1 LIRYRSLAYD
11 LESRRFGEVEE
22 VRSSAPTVGEYC
34 CERRWLMQTIDL
46 TQVPVVDNH
55 CHSMMRDQA
64 FEDIT
69 GWRQSFTESTDP
81 GMPRDH
87 VASTAFYRRLIRTM
101 ADFLGCE
108 PEEEAVFAARTGRE
122 GRELTGA
129 LLRAANVDTLLLD
142 TGFPPPEEVFPVPEL
157 GGLGGCRAE
166 PMLRLEILM
175 ESLLAEH
182 GSLADVKEALESALD
197 DLRSQGYVALKSIA
211 AYRTGLDIREWPRKE
226 AEESFHEYRRVAGAG
241 HARLIHKPL
250 LDTLLHVALA
260 QAARQEVPVQFHVGY
275 GDADTDLL
283 LGNPLYLRQVL
294 QRSDYRGMPVVL
306 LHECYPYIR
315 QGGYLAAVYEN
326 VYLDLSYGIPL
337 LGYGE
342 MLSFTRQALG
352 VAPTSK
358 LMYSSDGIGVP
369 ELHWISAI
377 DGRRAIGEALGELV
391 PQGELDLSDAE
402 AAGESI
408 LRANAMRLYR
418 L

>member
-1 LIRYRSLAYD
+1 
-11 LESRRFGEVEE
+11 
-22 VRSSAPTVGEYC
+22 
-34 CERRWLMQTIDL
+34 MQTINL

-55 CHSMMRDQA
+55 CHGIMQDQTFDDLA
-64 FEDIT
+64 I
-69 GWRQSFTESTDP
+69 WRHSFTESTDP
-81 GMPRDH
+81 GMAQDH
-87 VASTAFYRRLIRTM
+87 VASTAFYRRLIRTL
-101 ADFLGCE
+101 ANFLGCE
-108 PEEEAVFAARTGRE
+108 PEEEAVFAARSGRN

-129 LLRAANVDTLLLD
+129 LLCAANVDTFLLD

-157 GGLGGCRAE
+157 GEIGGCRTE

-182 GSLADVKEALESALD
+182 DSLEDVKEALAAELHDA
-197 DLRSQGYVALKSIA
+197 RGRGYVALKSIA
-211 AYRTGLDIREWPRKE
+211 AYRTGLDIREWPREE

-241 HARLIHKPL
+241 HARLVHKPL
-250 LDTLLHVALA
+250 LDTLLHVAFA

-283 LGNPLYLRQVL
+283 LGNPLYLRPVL
-294 QRSDYRGMPVVL
+294 QRSDYHGMPVVL
-306 LHECYPYIR
+306 LHECYPYTR

-352 VAPTSK
+352 VAPSSK

-377 DGRRAIGEALGELV
+377 DGRRVIGEALGELV
-391 PQGELDLSDAE
+391 SRRELNLAAAE
-402 AAGESI
+402 ATGEDV
-408 LRANAMRLYR
+408 LRANATRLYR

>member
-1 LIRYRSLAYD
+1 
-11 LESRRFGEVEE
+11 
-22 VRSSAPTVGEYC
+22 
-34 CERRWLMQTIDL
+34 MQTVDFA
-46 TQVPVVDNH
+46 QVSVVDNH
-55 CHSMMRDQA
+55 CHGVLRNQTFDDLA
-64 FEDIT
+64 I
-69 GWRQSFTESTDP
+69 WRQTFTESRDP
-81 GMPRDH
+81 GMARYH
-87 VASTAFYRRLIRTM
+87 VASTAFYRRLIRTL

-108 PEEEAVFAARTGRE
+108 PEEEAVFAARSGRN

-129 LLRAANVDTLLLD
+129 LLRAANFDILLLD
-142 TGFPPPEEVFPVPEL
+142 TGFPPPEEVFPVSEL
-157 GGLGGCRAE
+157 GDIAGCRTE

-182 GSLADVKEALESALD
+182 DSLEDVKEALAAELD
-197 DLRSQGYVALKSIA
+197 DVRGQGYVALKSIA
-211 AYRTGLDIREWPRKE
+211 AYRTGLDIREWPRE
-226 AEESFHEYRRVAGAG
+226 EGEESFHEYRRVAGAG
-241 HARLIHKPL
+241 PARLVHKPL

-283 LGNPLYLRQVL
+283 LGNPLYLRPVL
-294 QRSDYRGMPVVL
+294 QRPDYCGMPVVL
-306 LHECYPYIR
+306 LHECYPYTR

-326 VYLDLSYGIPL
+326 VYLDLSYGIPM

-352 VAPTSK
+352 VAPSSK
-358 LMYSSDGIGVP
+358 LMYSSDGIGMP

-391 PQGELDLSDAE
+391 SQGELDLSDAE
-402 AAGESI
+402 ATGESI
-408 LRANAMRLYR
+408 LRANATRLYR

>member
-1 LIRYRSLAYD
+1 
-11 LESRRFGEVEE
+11 
-22 VRSSAPTVGEYC
+22 
-34 CERRWLMQTIDL
+34 MQTIDL
-46 TQVPVVDNH
+46 TRVPVVDNH
-55 CHSMMRDQA
+55 CHGVSRDQTFDDLA
-64 FEDIT
+64 I
-69 GWRQSFTESTDP
+69 WRQCFTESTDP
-81 GMPRDH
+81 GMARDH
-87 VASTAFYRRLIRTM
+87 VASTAFYRRLIRTL

-108 PEEEAVFAARTGRE
+108 PEERAVFAARTRRE

-129 LLRAANVDTLLLD
+129 LLHAANVDTLLLD
-142 TGFPPPEEVFPVPEL
+142 TGFPPSEEVFPVSEL
-157 GGLGGCRAE
+157 AEIGGCRTG

-182 GSLADVKEALESALD
+182 HSLEDVKEALVAGLYD
-197 DLRSQGYVALKSIA
+197 VRRRGYVALKSIA
-211 AYRTGLDIREWPRKE
+211 AYRTGLDIREWSREE
-226 AEESFHEYRRVAGAG
+226 AEASFHEYRRVAGAG
-241 HARLIHKPL
+241 HARLVHKPL
-250 LDTLLHVALA
+250 LDTLLHVAFA

-283 LGNPLYLRQVL
+283 LGNPLYLRPVL
-294 QRSDYRGMPVVL
+294 QRPDYRGMPVVL
-306 LHECYPYIR
+306 LHECYPYTR

-326 VYLDLSYGIPL
+326 VHLDLSYGIPL

-352 VAPTSK
+352 VAPSSK

-391 PQGELDLSDAE
+391 SQGELDLVVAE
-402 AAGESI
+402 ATGEDV
-408 LRANAMRLYR
+408 LRANATRLYR

>member
-1 LIRYRSLAYD
+1 METLD
-11 LESRRFGEVEE
+11 F
-22 VRSSAPTVGEYC
+22 
-34 CERRWLMQTIDL
+34 

-55 CHSMMRDQA
+55 CHGIMRDQD

-81 GMPRDH
+81 GMARDH
-87 VASTAFYRRLIRTM
+87 VASTALYRRLILRL

-108 PEEEAVFAARTGRE
+108 PEEEAVFAARTGKD
-122 GRELTGA
+122 GRELAGA

-142 TGFPPPEEVFPVPEL
+142 TGFPPPERVLPVAEL
-157 GGLGGCRAE
+157 GELGGCRAE

-175 ESLLAEH
+175 EDLLTEH
-182 GSLADVKEALESALD
+182 DSLADAEQALAAELD
-197 DLRSQGYVALKSIA
+197 DVRGQGYVALKSIA
-211 AYRTGLDIREWPRKE
+211 AYRTGLDIREWPREE
-226 AEESFHEYRRVAGAG
+226 AEESFHEYRRAAGAG
-241 HARLIHKPL
+241 HARLDHKPL
-250 LDTLLHVALA
+250 LDTLLHTAFA
-260 QAARQEVPVQFHVGY
+260 QAARQEIPVQFHVGY

-283 LGNPLYLRQVL
+283 LGNPLYLRPVL
-294 QRSDYRGMPVVL
+294 QRPDYLGMPVVL
-306 LHECYPYIR
+306 LHECYPYTR

-326 VYLDLSYGIPL
+326 AYLDLSYGIPL

-352 VAPTSK
+352 VAPSSK

-377 DGRRAIGEALGELV
+377 DGRRVIGEALGEMV
-391 PQGELDLSDAE
+391 GNELDLPEAE
-402 AAGESI
+402 AVGESV
-408 LRANAMRLYR
+408 LWGNATRLYG

>member
-1 LIRYRSLAYD
+1 
-11 LESRRFGEVEE
+11 
-22 VRSSAPTVGEYC
+22 
-34 CERRWLMQTIDL
+34 MQTVDL
-46 TQVPVVDNH
+46 TQIPVVDNH
-55 CHSMMRDQA
+55 CHGILRDQTFDDLA
-64 FEDIT
+64 I
-69 GWRQSFTESTDP
+69 WRQSFTESTDP
-81 GMPRDH
+81 DMARDH
-87 VASTAFYRRLIRTM
+87 VASTTLYQRLIRTL

-108 PEEEAVFAARTGRE
+108 REDEAVFAARTGRD

-129 LLRAANVDTLLLD
+129 LLRAANVDTFLLD

-157 GGLGGCRAE
+157 GDLGGCRAE

-182 GSLADVKEALESALD
+182 DSLDEVKEVLAAELD
-197 DLRSQGYVALKSIA
+197 DARGRGYVALKSIA
-211 AYRTGLDIREWPRKE
+211 AYRTGLDIREWPSEE
-226 AEESFHEYRRVAGAG
+226 AEESFLEYRRAAGPG
-241 HARLIHKPL
+241 PARLVHKPL
-250 LDTLLHVALA
+250 LDTLLHVAFA
-260 QAARQEVPVQFHVGY
+260 QAARQEIPLQFHVGY

-283 LGNPLYLRQVL
+283 LGNPLYLRPIF

-306 LHECYPYIR
+306 LHECYPYTR
-315 QGGYLAAVYEN
+315 QGGYLAAVYQN

-377 DGRRAIGEALGELV
+377 DGRRVIGETLGEIV
-391 PQGELDLSDAE
+391 SNGELSLSEAE
-402 AAGESI
+402 AVGESV
-408 LRANAMRLYR
+408 LRGNAKRLYR

>member
-1 LIRYRSLAYD
+1 
-11 LESRRFGEVEE
+11 
-22 VRSSAPTVGEYC
+22 
-34 CERRWLMQTIDL
+34 MQTIDL
-46 TQVPVVDNH
+46 AQVPVVDNH
-55 CHSMMRDQA
+55 CHSIQQDQA
-64 FEDIT
+64 FENIT
-69 GWRQSFTESTDP
+69 SWRRAFTESADP
-81 GMPRDH
+81 SMPREH
-87 VASTAFYRRLIRTM
+87 VATTSFYRRLVRTL
-101 ADFLGCE
+101 AEFLDCE
-108 PEEEAVFAARTGRE
+108 PEEESVFATRAGRD
-122 GRELTGA
+122 GRLAGE
-129 LLRAANVDTLLLD
+129 LLRAANVEALLLD
-142 TGFPPPEEVFPVPEL
+142 TGFPPPEYVVPVPDL
-157 GGLGGCRAE
+157 GELGGCRAE

-175 ESLLAEH
+175 EDLLAEH
-182 GSLADVKEALESALD
+182 DSLEEVREALATALD
-197 DLRSQGYVALKSIA
+197 DVRGQGYVALKSIA
-211 AYRTGLDIREWPRKE
+211 AYRTGLAIREWPRKE
-226 AEESFHEYRRVAGAG
+226 AEESFHEYRRAAGAG

-283 LGNPLYLRQVL
+283 LGNPLYLRPVL

-352 VAPTSK
+352 VAPSSK

-377 DGRRAIGEALGELV
+377 DGRRVIGEALGELV
-391 PQGELDLSDAE
+391 SQGELDLAVAE
-402 AAGESI
+402 ATGDDV
-408 LRANAMRLYR
+408 LRANATRLYG

>member
-1 LIRYRSLAYD
+1 
-11 LESRRFGEVEE
+11 
-22 VRSSAPTVGEYC
+22 
-34 CERRWLMQTIDL
+34 MQTIDL

-55 CHSMMRDQA
+55 CHSVMQDQT
-64 FEDIT
+64 FDDIA
-69 GWRQSFTESTDP
+69 GWRQAFTESTDP

-87 VASTAFYRRLIRTM
+87 VASTALYRRLIRTL
-101 ADFLGCE
+101 ASFLGCE
-108 PEEEAVFAARTGRE
+108 PEEEAVFSARIEKE

-142 TGFPPPEEVFPVPEL
+142 TGFPPPEAVLQVAEL
-157 GGLGGCRAE
+157 GELGGCRAE

-175 ESLLAEH
+175 ESLLAEKD
-182 GSLADVKEALESALD
+182 SLEDVKEALAAELD
-197 DLRSQGYVALKSIA
+197 DVRSRGYAALKSIA
-211 AYRTGLDIREWPRKE
+211 AYRTGLDIREWPREE

-241 HARLIHKPL
+241 PARLVHKPL

-294 QRSDYRGMPVVL
+294 QRPDYRGMPVVL
-306 LHECYPYIR
+306 LHECYPYTR

-337 LGYGE
+337 LGHGE
-342 MLSFTRQALG
+342 MLTFTRQALG
-352 VAPTSK
+352 VAPSSK

-391 PQGELDLSDAE
+391 SQGELDLSDAE
-402 AAGESI
+402 ATGESI
-408 LRANAMRLYR
+408 LRANATRLYR

>member
-1 LIRYRSLAYD
+1 
-11 LESRRFGEVEE
+11 
-22 VRSSAPTVGEYC
+22 
-34 CERRWLMQTIDL
+34 MQTLDL
-46 TQVPVVDNH
+46 TQVPVVDYH
-55 CHSMMRDQA
+55 CHGIMQDQTFDDLA
-64 FEDIT
+64 I
-69 GWRQSFTESTDP
+69 WRHSFTESTDP
-81 GMPRDH
+81 GMARDH
-87 VASTAFYRRLIRTM
+87 VASTAFYRRLIRTL

-108 PEEEAVFAARTGRE
+108 PEEEAVFAARSGRN

-129 LLRAANVDTLLLD
+129 LLRAANVDTFLLD

-157 GGLGGCRAE
+157 GEIGGCRTE

-182 GSLADVKEALESALD
+182 YSLEDVKEALAAELD
-197 DLRSQGYVALKSIA
+197 DARGRGYVALKSIA
-211 AYRTGLDIREWPRKE
+211 AYRTGLDIREWAREE

-241 HARLIHKPL
+241 HTRLVHKPL
-250 LDTLLHVALA
+250 LDTLLHVAFA

-283 LGNPLYLRQVL
+283 LGNPLYLRPVL
-294 QRSDYRGMPVVL
+294 QRSDYHGMPVVL
-306 LHECYPYIR
+306 LHECYPYTR

-326 VYLDLSYGIPL
+326 VFLDLSYGIPL
-337 LGYGE
+337 LAYGE

-352 VAPTSK
+352 VAPSSK

-391 PQGELDLSDAE
+391 SRGELDLSDAE

-408 LRANAMRLYR
+408 LRANATRLYR